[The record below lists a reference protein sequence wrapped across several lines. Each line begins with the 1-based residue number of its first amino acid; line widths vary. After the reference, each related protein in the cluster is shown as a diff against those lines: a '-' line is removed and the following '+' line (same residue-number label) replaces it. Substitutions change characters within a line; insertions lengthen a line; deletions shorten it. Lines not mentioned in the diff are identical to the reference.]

1 MQLHVI
7 SDVNKTVKL
16 KTRAKTKN

>member
-16 KTRAKTKN
+16 KTRAKT